1 MADENPSRRMCATA
15 EVHHRLLED
24 PEYQRRRA
32 RVERFAQRSVPLT
45 GVVDIDVVVHIVLKD
60 PTSVTDAQVYSQID
74 VLNEDFQAVNTD
86 IGNVP
91 SVWGG
96 LVGNAELRFR
106 LASNDPA
113 GNATNGITRTKTS
126 APPFGTNDRVK
137 FAASGG
143 ADAWDTDRYLN
154 FWVCELSGGV
164 LGYAQFPGGP
174 PNTDGVVILFS
185 AFGRGG
191 SARAP
196 FNLGRTATHELGHYF
211 DLRHIWGDRVACLG
225 DDLVADT
232 PRHERP
238 NYGKP
243 TFPQVTCSNK
253 PDGEM
258 FMNYMDYVDDV
269 AMFMFTRLQ
278 VSRMRTALAGPRAN
292 LMQNPAGA
300 RMSPAAAAAPA
311 FTWDDE

>member
-1 MADENPSRRMCATA
+1 MADNKPSRRMCATA

-32 RVERFAQRSVPLT
+32 RVERFARRAVPLS
-45 GVVDIDVVVHIVLKD
+45 GIVDIDVVVHVVLQN
-60 PTSVTDAQVYSQID
+60 PTAVTDAQVYTQID
-74 VLNEDFQAVNTD
+74 VLNEDFHVANAD
-86 IGNVP
+86 IGQVP
-91 SVWGG
+91 SVWTG
-96 LVGNAELRFR
+96 LVGDAELRFR
-106 LASNDPA
+106 LAPVDPA
-113 GNATNGITRTKTS
+113 GNKTNGITRTQTAVAS
-126 APPFGTNDRVK
+126 FGTNDAVK

-143 ADAWDTDRYLN
+143 VDAWNTDRYLN

-174 PNTDGVVILFS
+174 PDTDGVVILAS

-196 FNLGRTATHELGHYF
+196 FDLGRTATHELGHYF

-232 PRHERP
+232 PQHEQP
-238 NYGKP
+238 NYGTP
-243 TFPQVTCSNK
+243 AFPQVTCNNM

-258 FMNYMDYVDDV
+258 FMNFMDYVDDV
-269 AMFMFTRLQ
+269 AMFMFTKLQ

-292 LMQNPAGA
+292 LMQNPAAA
-300 RMSPAAAAAPA
+300 RMTGRAAAVPA
-311 FTWDDE
+311 FTWD